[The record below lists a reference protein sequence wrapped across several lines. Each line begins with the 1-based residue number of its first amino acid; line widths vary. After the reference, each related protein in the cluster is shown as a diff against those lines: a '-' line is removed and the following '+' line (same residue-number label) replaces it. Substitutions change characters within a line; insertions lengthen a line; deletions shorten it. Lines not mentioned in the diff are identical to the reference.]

1 MLRIGNFE
9 ENIEL
14 SHIYLAVK
22 HTILEINHFLRS
34 VFKICF
40 FFKSIFLNSI
50 FRFLKDQLQEL
61 LSNSTTEGD
70 KIENSGSCKNW
81 IYTLELCE
89 HMYNQGLLDRQ
100 EFLQWVLEMVE
111 KCKYPDDPA
120 MRLVRKDF
128 LKRFLHSFNF
138 KIVEM

>member
-1 MLRIGNFE
+1 MAFSEYMNFTDRTDNFE
-9 ENIEL
+9 IDDL
-14 SHIYLAVK
+14 LRSIFIYL
-22 HTILEINHFLRS
+22 
-34 VFKICF
+34 F
-40 FFKSIFLNSI
+40 FFLNSI

-70 KIENSGSCKNW
+70 KIENSGACKNW

-128 LKRFLHSFNF
+128 
-138 KIVEM
+138 

>member
-1 MLRIGNFE
+1 M
-9 ENIEL
+9 
-14 SHIYLAVK
+14 
-22 HTILEINHFLRS
+22 
-34 VFKICF
+34 
-40 FFKSIFLNSI
+40 KSIFLNLI

-70 KIENSGSCKNW
+70 KIENSGACKNW

-138 KIVEM
+138 EIVEM